1 MSIADGQVT
10 SLALCWR
17 VERRDGA
24 GCALTSASTAV
35 EHDGVR
41 FEAAPGMMPAAIVR
55 KSGIETGSGEVAGAV
70 TSAALSAGDLAAG
83 RWDGAAMSLVA
94 VDWDDFALPGIALAG
109 GEIGEVSVAGDEFS
123 AELRGAAAKLAA
135 PVCPATSPTCRAS
148 FGDARCRVD
157 LAGRTVR
164 ATVVASDGDALTID
178 GVAEARFVFG
188 RLRWL
193 SGVNTGLSSV
203 IWAAGGAVVRVRE
216 MAPGAVRVGDRVA
229 LREGCDKR
237 LVTCA
242 GRFQNVANF
251 RGEPHVPGNDLLTRG
266 A

>member
-24 GCALTSASTAV
+24 GCALTSASGAIDHGGT
-35 EHDGVR
+35 R
-41 FEAAPGMMPAAIVR
+41 FEAAPGMNPAAIVR
-55 KSGIETGSGEVAGAV
+55 KAGIEVGSSEVAGAV
-70 TSAALSAGDLAAG
+70 TSAALGSADLAAG
-83 RWDGAAMSLVA
+83 RWDGAAVALVA
-94 VDWDDFALPGIALAG
+94 VDWDDLARPAIALAA
-109 GEIGEVSVAGDEFS
+109 GEIGEVAIDGEQYS

-135 PVCPATSPTCRAS
+135 PLCPATSPTCRAR
-148 FGDARCRVD
+148 FGDNRCQVD
-157 LAGRTVR
+157 LSGRTVR
-164 ATVVASDGDALTID
+164 ATVVASDGDAITID
-178 GVAEARFVFG
+178 RSAEARFLFG

-193 SGVNTGLSSV
+193 SGANSGLGSV
-203 IWAAGGAVVRVRE
+203 VWACSGSVVRVRE
-216 MAPGAVRVGDRVA
+216 LAPGAVRVGDRVE

-237 LVTCA
+237 LSTCA
-242 GRFQNVANF
+242 SRFANIANF